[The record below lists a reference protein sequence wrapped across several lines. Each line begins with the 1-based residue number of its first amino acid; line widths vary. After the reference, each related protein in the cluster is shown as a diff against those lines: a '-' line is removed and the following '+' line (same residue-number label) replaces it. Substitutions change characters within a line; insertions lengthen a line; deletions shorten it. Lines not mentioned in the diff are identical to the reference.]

1 MAYPAH
7 EPTRRLPVGDDL
19 RLTPAWRRGSRGHP
33 LRVQESLIGTVRSS
47 AVVPPST
54 FTVSYRVTV
63 PVNVCRT
70 GELGVGPYT
79 ASLFPPPPS
88 PSNAPVPLTI
98 VHTPFWA

>member
-33 LRVQESLIGTVRSS
+33 LRVQESLNRHRAFFGCR
-47 AVVPPST
+47 APST